1 MTASEPPA
9 IIASASP
16 RRMAFAASPI
26 AWADVAQ
33 AVAVAEFGPFAPVWI
48 ETRPEHMFTMRPGM
62 KNGLIRRG
70 PFSRTIL
77 CVSSMSGSPPIPE
90 PMHTPTRS
98 AFSGVTARPESV
110 IASFAAATAKWM
122 NVSNFLTSFFS
133 RNADGSNPFTSPAMR
148 HA

>member
-1 MTASEPPA
+1 MPAPSLSTNPSRSLSQGRDAPFGSSLRVERARIAEKPPTASVVMTASEPPA

-16 RRMAFAASPI
+16 RRMTFAASPI

-77 CVSSMSGSPPIPE
+77 RSE
-90 PMHTPTRS
+90 EHTS
-98 AFSGVTARPESV
+98 ELQS
-110 IASFAAATAKWM
+110 
-122 NVSNFLTSFFS
+122 L
-133 RNADGSNPFTSPAMR
+133 R
-148 HA
+148 HLVCRLLLEKK